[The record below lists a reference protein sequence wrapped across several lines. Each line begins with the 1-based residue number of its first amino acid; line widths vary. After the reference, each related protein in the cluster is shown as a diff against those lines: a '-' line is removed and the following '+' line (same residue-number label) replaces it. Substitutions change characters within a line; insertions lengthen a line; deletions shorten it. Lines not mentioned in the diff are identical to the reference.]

1 MDVIAKRPRTRLSPQ
16 KRKQQLMEIAL
27 EVFAR
32 RGIGRGGH
40 ADIAEIAQV
49 SVATV
54 FNYFPTR
61 EDLVDDVLNH
71 VVRQFSNFLSD
82 TIDLDVHAKENLN
95 NLTTKMVDLVI
106 ADCHWL
112 KVWFEWSASTRDE
125 VWPLFVST
133 NRTNQL
139 LVQNMFVK
147 AIERGEVCD
156 EHEPAHLTALFHGI
170 FYSLFVQANRIQ
182 DAEVMAQLSESYLDM
197 LCIYQFAPENREI
210 AAEQ

>member
-1 MDVIAKRPRTRLSPQ
+1 METSIEKRPRTRLSPQ
-16 KRKQQLMEIAL
+16 KRKLQLMEIAL
-27 EVFAR
+27 EVFAT

-61 EDLVDDVLNH
+61 EDLVDDVLTH
-71 VVRQFSNFLSD
+71 VVRQFSNFLAD
-82 TIDLDVHAKENLN
+82 NIDLDLHAKDNLTN
-95 NLTTKMVDLVI
+95 ITTKMISLVI
-106 ADCHWL
+106 EDCHWL
-112 KVWFEWSASTRDE
+112 KVWFEWSASTREE

-139 LVQNMFVK
+139 LVQNMFIK

-156 EHEPAHLTALFHGI
+156 RHEPEHLATLFLGI

-182 DAEVMAQLSESYLDM
+182 DEASMGVLVKSYLSM
-197 LCIYQFAPENREI
+197 LCIYKKDH
-210 AAEQ
+210 